1 MEGSVPESN
10 APSGTPPLVRI
21 NVVIGRRLDPSLA
34 ERLHRLE
41 HRGLVDTVEIA
52 PADLPRHRFR
62 ATSQSGRT
70 IEFALPRDQS
80 LFDGAVLSLDEAGAL
95 VVRVA
100 AQRWLRL
107 MPETRDDALAVGY
120 QAGNMHWRV
129 RFDGAALLI
138 AMEAPAQDYL
148 VRLGALGA
156 PGRLRWDVIDAGP
169 C

>member
-10 APSGTPPLVRI
+10 ASSGTPPLVRI
-21 NVVIGRRLDPSLA
+21 NAILGRRLDPGLA

-41 HRGLVDTVEIA
+41 HHGLVDTVAIA

-100 AQRWLRL
+100 AERWLRL

-129 RFDGAALLI
+129 RFDGAALLV

-148 VRLGALGA
+148 ARLGALGT
-156 PGRLRWDVIDAGP
+156 PGRLRWDVVDGP